1 MRQNDFQDERDPDG
15 YGRDLDRILE
25 DFFEKYPVELENDP
39 TIPAKRRKKLELRAP
54 IEPRR
59 GVVEEKVETRG
70 KITIRTHKVTRE
82 EVVRR
87 LEEQYNGELELLSE
101 YKTRQY
107 PIRVRCLLCDTEFS
121 SRAENFFRG
130 KVRNCSCGKS
140 K

>member
-1 MRQNDFQDERDPDG
+1 MRQEDFQDQRDPDG
-15 YGRDLDRILE
+15 YGRDLDKILE
-25 DFFEKYPVELENDP
+25 DFFDQHPVELESDP
-39 TIPAKRRKKLELRAP
+39 TIPAARKRRLKLRKP

-59 GVVEEKVETRG
+59 GVIEQEVETRG
-70 KITIRTHKVTRE
+70 KIRIRTRKVTKE

-107 PIRVRCLLCDTEFS
+107 PIRVRCLLCDKEFS

-130 KVRNCSCGKS
+130 KARDCGCDRK